1 MNTFGM
7 HISARPIAFLMG
19 MFTLLVGV
27 AIALQHANHLS
38 EQETKDGWKLL
49 FDGQSLKGWT
59 VAGAA
64 ESWTVDDGTLH
75 CTGKGGGMIYADG
88 VYRNFE
94 LKLDFKVSPKGNSG
108 VFLRTWDKND
118 PVQTGIEVQ
127 VLDSYGKEK
136 PSKHDCG
143 AIYDIQ
149 APSKNAV
156 KPAGE
161 WNSYHITVKE
171 SQIVVFLNGEKVNEV
186 DLTRW
191 TEPNRNPDGTPNKFK
206 YAYNTMTRPGYIALQ
221 NHGNPIWYRNIKVK
235 PLD

>member
-1 MNTFGM
+1 M
-7 HISARPIAFLMG
+7 HSSTRLIGVLTGAFV
-19 MFTLLVGV
+19 LLIG
-27 AIALQHANHLS
+27 AALALQQHNQLS
-38 EQETKDGWKLL
+38 EQEIKDGWKLL
-49 FDGQSLKGWT
+49 FDGESLKGWT
-59 VAGAA
+59 VAGADG
-64 ESWTVDDGTLH
+64 SWLVEDGTLH
-75 CTGKGGGMIYADG
+75 CTGKGGGGMIYADG

-118 PVQTGIEVQ
+118 PVHTGIEVQ
-127 VLDSYGKEK
+127 VLDSYGKET
-136 PSKHDCG
+136 PGKHDCG

-161 WNSYHITVKE
+161 WNTYHIIVKD
-171 SQIVVFLNGEKVNEV
+171 SQIVVFLNGEKINEV
-186 DLTRW
+186 DLSRW
-191 TEPNRNPDGTPNKFK
+191 TEPGRNPDGSPNKFK

>member
-1 MNTFGM
+1 M
-7 HISARPIAFLMG
+7 RPRIQPVAFLIG
-19 MFTLLVGV
+19 VFALLVGV
-27 AIALQHANHLS
+27 AVALQQANHLS
-38 EQETKDGWKLL
+38 EQEMKDGWKLL
-49 FDGQSLKGWT
+49 FDGESLKGWT
-59 VAGAA
+59 VAGVDG
-64 ESWTVDDGTLH
+64 SWVVEDGTLH
-75 CTGKGGGMIYADG
+75 CTGKGGGGMIYADG
-88 VYRNFE
+88 VYKNFE
-94 LKLDFKVSPKGNSG
+94 LKLEFKVAPRGNSG

-118 PVQTGIEVQ
+118 PVHTGIEVQ

-161 WNSYHITVKE
+161 WNSYHIICKDN
-171 SQIVVFLNGEKVNEV
+171 QIVVYLNGEKVNEV
-186 DLTRW
+186 DLSRW
-191 TEPNRNPDGTPNKFK
+191 TEAGRNPDGTPNKFK

-221 NHGNPIWYRNIKVK
+221 NHSDPIWYRNIKLK

>member
-1 MNTFGM
+1 M
-7 HISARPIAFLMG
+7 HSSTRLIGFLTGAFV
-19 MFTLLVGV
+19 LLIG
-27 AIALQHANHLS
+27 AALALQQHNQLS
-38 EQETKDGWKLL
+38 EQEIKDGWKLL
-49 FDGQSLKGWT
+49 FDGESLKGWT
-59 VAGAA
+59 VAGADG
-64 ESWTVDDGTLH
+64 SWLVEDGTLH
-75 CTGKGGGMIYADG
+75 CTGKGGGGMIYADG

-118 PVQTGIEVQ
+118 PVHTGIEVQ
-127 VLDSYGKEK
+127 VLDSYGKET
-136 PSKHDCG
+136 PGKHDCG

-161 WNSYHITVKE
+161 WNTYHIIVKD
-171 SQIVVFLNGEKVNEV
+171 SQIVVFLNGEKINEV
-186 DLTRW
+186 DLSRW
-191 TEPNRNPDGTPNKFK
+191 TEPGRNPDGSPNKFK
-206 YAYNTMTRPGYIALQ
+206 YAYNTMIRPGYIALQ